1 MIDVNTLQDLLVSA
15 IWIVP
20 VITGV
25 TQVIITAAGDFPSRF
40 KPLLS
45 VGAGIIL
52 TGIVYGDPTGIFAGL
67 IFGLTASGLYDLG
80 KKTLLGA

>member
-15 IWIVP
+15 IWLVP

-25 TQVIITAAGDFPSRF
+25 TQVIITASGEFPSRF

-45 VGAGIIL
+45 VAIGMSI
-52 TGIVYGDPTGIFAGL
+52 TGVVYGDPTGLFAGM